1 MQVIAHCGELIV
13 FILQA
18 IDMLPGKLMAQTSR
32 RHQCT
37 QGIDNDHHIDA
48 LLRNGA
54 DKRWQVT
61 EGSHNHGQ

>member
-1 MQVIAHCGELIV
+1 M